1 VTIPPVVAIAVPIAM
16 PISRGASEN
25 VFLPV
30 TPQMIVVVPETI
42 RQVVSVPEIVRV
54 SQIISIRELCSDVS
68 LVPNACDSWIS
79 AIRD

>member
-1 VTIPPVVAIAVPIAM
+1 V
-16 PISRGASEN
+16 SEN

-30 TPQMIVVVPETI
+30 MPQMIVAIPEI
-42 RQVVSVPEIVRV
+42 VYAPQVISIPEIVRV
-54 SQIISIRELCSDVS
+54 PPWIISIPELRSDVS